1 MVISDL
7 FIDDI
12 KQGDSFNKFNL
23 EIVNKDPNLFQSNLK
38 YTEQIKFH
46 TFNTII
52 SSYPVKSTFEDFYLN
67 SNFLKKSLTMS
78 KCSQQNRE
86 LTSNF

>member
-1 MVISDL
+1 MDRVCCFL
-7 FIDDI
+7 V
-12 KQGDSFNKFNL
+12 FNRIAIVVCL